1 LETREVWNL
10 NLENADLVTLSACQ
24 TQLGELSVGD
34 ELVGLSRAFIY
45 AGTPSLVASLWSVE
59 DESTAYLMEHFYGYL
74 KEGMGKAEAL
84 RQAKLDTMEK
94 YPSPY
99 HWAAFTLIGDMG
111 AVNAEQAQHALSET
125 PSTDTDPGTSICP
138 GVAIPLTLGVVAWY
152 KNRRRR
158 RRR

>member
-24 TQLGELSVGD
+24 TQLGELSAGD

-45 AGTPSLVASLWSVE
+45 AGTSSLVASLWSVE

-94 YPSPY
+94 YPSPH

-111 AVNAEQAQHALSET
+111 EVRPERGIKPDLFALT
-125 PSTDTDPGTSICP
+125 
-138 GVAIPLTLGVVAWY
+138 
-152 KNRRRR
+152 KNRWFWLGGAFLLALFSIGLWVRNHRE
-158 RRR
+158 